1 MHYLNTMLK
10 PDYNNSIV
18 NLSASIGK
26 ALGVEQ
32 QEYKPLAALAT
43 IKKLDSSLVLLIIDG
58 LGYSFLK
65 QYPNSFL
72 YHHLRGRLTSVFPTT
87 TATAITSFFT
97 GAAPQQHG
105 ITGWYTYFKEL
116 GTVASVLPFAPRYQG
131 ACFSAAGILPDQLIQ
146 HDSLLLAPKLP
157 CHIIQPNSL
166 IETDYSRSLS
176 GKSSRHGFENMAE
189 MFTLI
194 DQLATEESIGVII
207 VYWPEL
213 DGLAHSYGIESLEVA
228 DHFRKIDQYCQNI
241 LAPLA
246 DHGVKSII
254 TADHGLIDTSKEH
267 TIHLDDHPELA
278 ATLTLPLCG
287 EPRCAFCYVRSDRKE
302 QFERYVKEQL
312 EYACELLQSS
322 ELIKKGFFGLG
333 IPSPRLDERVG
344 EYTLLMKEN
353 YTITDRLINEK
364 AFHHKGVHGGL
375 SEQEL
380 YVPLITL
387 GL

>member
-1 MHYLNTMLK
+1 MLK
-10 PDYNNSIV
+10 PDYHNSIV
-18 NLSASIGK
+18 NVTTSIAK
-26 ALGVEQ
+26 LLGVTQ
-32 QEYKPLAALAT
+32 NDYKPLQALHGLE
-43 IKKLDSSLVLLIIDG
+43 LDSQPIVMLIVDG
-58 LGYSFLK
+58 LGHSFL
-65 QYPNSFL
+65 QQHPNSFL
-72 YHHLRGRLTSVFPTT
+72 HQHLTGRLTSVFPTT

-97 GAAPQQHG
+97 GVPPQQHA

-116 GTVASVLPFAPRYQG
+116 GTVACVLPFTPRHQG
-131 ACFSAAGILPDQLIQ
+131 ACFSTAGISPDQLIQ
-146 HDSLLLAPKLP
+146 HDSLLLSPKFP

-166 IETDYSRSLS
+166 IESDYSRCLS
-176 GKSSRHGFENMAE
+176 GKAARHGYENLAE

-194 DQLATEESIGVII
+194 EQLAKKATTGVIMA
-207 VYWPEL
+207 YWPEL
-213 DGLAHSYGIESLEVA
+213 DGLAHAYGIGSPEVA
-228 DHFRKIDQYCQNI
+228 DHFRRIDQYCQST

-246 DHGVKSII
+246 DRGIQSII
-254 TADHGLIDTSKEH
+254 TADHGLIDTSKEK
-267 TIHLDDHPELA
+267 TIHLDDHPKLA

-287 EPRCAFCYVRSDRKE
+287 EPRCAFCYVRSDSKE

-312 EYACELLQSS
+312 EYACELWQSN
-322 ELIKKGFFGLG
+322 ELIEKGFFGKG
-333 IPSPRLDERVG
+333 IFPPQLKERVG